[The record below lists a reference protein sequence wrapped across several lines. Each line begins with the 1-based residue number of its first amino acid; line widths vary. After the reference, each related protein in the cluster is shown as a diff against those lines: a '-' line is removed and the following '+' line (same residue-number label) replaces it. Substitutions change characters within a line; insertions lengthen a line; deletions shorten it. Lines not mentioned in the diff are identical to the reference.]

1 MNLGERFFQTVS
13 THADRKA
20 LRWKEEN
27 GWRSWTYAEMGDQV
41 RKYARGLLA
50 LGLSKGDRV
59 AILSRNRPEW
69 AVADLGAVSIG
80 CVTVPIYSTSTPE
93 TIRHIL
99 DHSESRILVLSA
111 GDSFDWSRSR
121 REQFPRLDHVILLD
135 PAPGNSKDPGIRSF
149 SDIMGM
155 GQGVPAEDVEKAMD
169 RVDASDIS
177 TLMYT
182 SGTTG
187 KPKGVMLTHRN
198 VETNASSM
206 TGCYPV
212 GPSDVVLSSL
222 PMSHAFERTI
232 GMYMMLFAGA
242 EIAYAESLATVP
254 QNLLEVRP
262 TIMLAVPRM
271 LEKFYGRIHEAMDQK
286 PTLIRWLFKRSV
298 RHAEKCRCRTLCPWV
313 RGSDRLFFK
322 KIRERMG
329 GRMRLIGSGGAAL
342 SEGIARFF
350 GAVGLNVLQGYGLT
364 ETSPVMAANRPDRNR
379 FGTVGPAIPDV
390 DIKIADDGEV
400 LVRGPNVMKG
410 YYKDAGAT
418 AEVFT
423 PGGWFKTG
431 DIGEIDA
438 DGFLRI
444 TDRKKEMIKT
454 SGGKYIAPQ
463 PMENELKLSPLIEQA
478 CIVGEGQKY
487 VAALIVPNFSL
498 LETRTREEGIQAAT
512 RGDLVANS
520 TVREWYSDLIK
531 KFNENRAS
539 YETIKR
545 FELLSDEWTIQDGE
559 ITPTLKLRRKVI
571 AERHATAIENL
582 FR

>member
-1 MNLGERFFQTVS
+1 
-13 THADRKA
+13 
-20 LRWKEEN
+20 
-27 GWRSWTYAEMGDQV
+27 
-41 RKYARGLLA
+41 
-50 LGLSKGDRV
+50 
-59 AILSRNRPEW
+59 
-69 AVADLGAVSIG
+69 
-80 CVTVPIYSTSTPE
+80 
-93 TIRHIL
+93 
-99 DHSESRILVLSA
+99 
-111 GDSFDWSRSR
+111 
-121 REQFPRLDHVILLD
+121 
-135 PAPGNSKDPGIRSF
+135 
-149 SDIMGM
+149 
-155 GQGVPAEDVEKAMD
+155 
-169 RVDASDIS
+169 
-177 TLMYT
+177 
-182 SGTTG
+182 
-187 KPKGVMLTHRN
+187 
-198 VETNASSM
+198 
-206 TGCYPV
+206 
-212 GPSDVVLSSL
+212 
-222 PMSHAFERTI
+222 
-232 GMYMMLFAGA
+232 
-242 EIAYAESLATVP
+242 
-254 QNLLEVRP
+254 
-262 TIMLAVPRM
+262 
-271 LEKFYGRIHEAMDQK
+271 
-286 PTLIRWLFKRSV
+286 
-298 RHAEKCRCRTLCPWV
+298 
-313 RGSDRLFFK
+313 
-322 KIRERMG
+322 
-329 GRMRLIGSGGAAL
+329 MRLIGSGGAAL